1 MMLNNACVENI
12 MFTCWQQKARKWNL
26 KLISWNKVINCYIIM
41 TELIDGHETLFKE
54 EHFKESDRNLIS
66 DIRSH

>member
-1 MMLNNACVENI
+1 
-12 MFTCWQQKARKWNL
+12 
-26 KLISWNKVINCYIIM
+26 M